1 MNADALDQSLGE
13 HALLHHWDRLS
24 REHSPGWGQHA
35 PQSVFDGLLC
45 LQVMNWDRQRRSEQ
59 NRTLALFCSCAPAI
73 SSASNKT
80 WIQRLT
86 RSGKTLLCEARWTGN
101 DH

>member
-35 PQSVFDGLLC
+35 PESVAGGHSLWLAAMD
-45 LQVMNWDRQRRSEQ
+45 W
-59 NRTLALFCSCAPAI
+59 NR
-73 SSASNKT
+73 
-80 WIQRLT
+80 
-86 RSGKTLLCEARWTGN
+86 
-101 DH
+101 